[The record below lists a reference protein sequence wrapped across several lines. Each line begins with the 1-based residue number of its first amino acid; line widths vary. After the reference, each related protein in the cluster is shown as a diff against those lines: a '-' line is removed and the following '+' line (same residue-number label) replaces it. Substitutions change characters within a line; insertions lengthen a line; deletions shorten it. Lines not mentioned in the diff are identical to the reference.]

1 MPHGEAY
8 DSSYYAMSR
17 SGAGRKGLVDTLRDR
32 IIRRHILRYQRGGR
46 LLDIGCGLGLFLESM
61 IPTFE
66 GYGTDIS
73 PFGVAEAQRRLPQ
86 AHLFVGS
93 ILDGLPLREQFN
105 VITAIN
111 VIEHLEQPEVAVQ
124 AIEQQLLP
132 GGLFVAHLPTIGN
145 RLQARLYQGSY
156 DQDPTHIY
164 RPAGREFRQLA
175 ERQGLRTVFET
186 YSPFFPAPLWRML
199 PWHPAYLVGFVKR

>member
-8 DSSYYAMSR
+8 DANYYAMSR
-17 SGAGRKGLVDTLRDR
+17 SGVGRKGLVDSLRDR
-32 IIRRHILRYQRGGR
+32 IIRRQILRFQHSGR

-61 IPTFE
+61 MPPFE

-73 PFGVAEAQRRLPQ
+73 PYGVAIAQQRLPQ
-86 AHLFVGS
+86 ARLFVGS
-93 ILDGLPLREQFN
+93 ILEGLPLQVNFN

-111 VIEHLEQPEVAVQ
+111 VMEHLEAPEQAVA
-124 AIEQQLLP
+124 AIQRQLVP

-145 RLQARLYQGSY
+145 RWQAQLYKGSY

-164 RPAGREFRQLA
+164 RPAGREFRQLVEA
-175 ERQGLRTVFET
+175 QGFRTVFET
-186 YSPFFPAPLWRML
+186 YSPFVPARLWRML
-199 PWHPAYLVGFVKR
+199 PWHPAYLAGFVKR